1 MVSDELAQRMG
12 NHYKID
18 PERLRKML
26 RDFTDEDVRKIGQE
40 RQPRSIWRLIDALA
54 EGADKETNAH
64 LRGWDTYEEQQADLR
79 AVREMQEHM
88 KAQTK
93 GKGERDK

>member
-1 MVSDELAQRMG
+1 MVSDELTQRMG

-18 PERLRKML
+18 PERLKKML
-26 RDFTDEDVRKIGQE
+26 RDFTDEDARKIGQAA
-40 RQPRSIWRLIDALA
+40 QPRSIWRLIDALA
-54 EGADKETNAH
+54 EGADQETNAH

-79 AVREMQEHM
+79 AVREMQEQM

-93 GKGERDK
+93 GQRREK